1 MEEFKQQLS
10 TFITSLDVF
19 FDGDE
24 IELPEGKIRPDVAL
38 IKLNKWLGEN
48 KEIISTFPNPK
59 RDPSQTHNS
68 ISSIAKQ
75 FPVVTSSPDLK
86 KKLTLNIFLKLTTL
100 TKIYQYQTTIRHFNL
115 TTWQHL
121 IKTGSNLKTTNFF
134 GFYKLNLTTAK
145 TFTTYLTKTYSK

>member
-75 FPVVTSSPDLK
+75 FPVVWAEKDTYNHVFPRFEKETYIEYLSQINNSYK
-86 KKLTLNIFLKLTTL
+86 
-100 TKIYQYQTTIRHFNL
+100 NL
-115 TTWQHL
+115 PVP
-121 IKTGSNLKTTNFF
+121 N
-134 GFYKLNLTTAK
+134 
-145 TFTTYLTKTYSK
+145 